1 MLLKPLGAVILPSL
15 RAMPRI
21 RSVSRREAA
30 LGISLLLA
38 LALLPITALLG
49 FSCMRD
55 NYALNDL
62 RAPIAAPPLHQ

>member
-1 MLLKPLGAVILPSL
+1 
-15 RAMPRI
+15 MPRI

-30 LGISLLLA
+30 LEIALLLA

-55 NYALNDL
+55 IYALNDL